1 MSRELYDNTD
11 FNAEDDA
18 LVAIKKFIQWFR
30 GDGRGGE
37 SAGSTFTPA
46 GSFPIPAFDEQ
57 VFAYYGATNNIQTIT
72 YKKDGATVSTLTF
85 QYVGGG
91 AADDDN
97 VTNISQS

>member
-37 SAGSTFTPA
+37 SSGSTFTPA
-46 GSFPIPAFDEQ
+46 GNFAIPAFDQQ
-57 VFAYYGATNNIQTIT
+57 VWAYYGSTNNVQTIT
-72 YKKDGATVSTLTF
+72 YKNGSTTVAVLTF
-85 QYVGGG
+85 TYAAGG
-91 AADDDN
+91 AADDDK
-97 VTNISQS
+97 VTTITQS